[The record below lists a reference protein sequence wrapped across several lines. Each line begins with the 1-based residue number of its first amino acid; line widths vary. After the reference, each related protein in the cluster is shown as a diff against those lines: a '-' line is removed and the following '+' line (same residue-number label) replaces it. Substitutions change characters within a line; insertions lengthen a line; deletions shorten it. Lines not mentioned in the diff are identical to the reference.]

1 MCGRFTLH
9 SPAALLKSRFGLSQ
23 FNFEYIP
30 NYNIAPTQQVIA
42 ATSGSDRPSVSMMRW
57 GGLLPPWQTS
67 VSRPLINARF
77 ETLTERKT
85 FKHLVDDRRCLILAD
100 GFYEWR
106 QEESGKYPVY
116 ITLKD
121 GGEPFAFAGLW
132 DGNPEPSCTI
142 ITIAANDFFAA
153 HPPPHALNLTAVTGK
168 HVAGDKPSEQY
179 KKPLP

>member
-168 HVAGDKPSEQY
+168 HVAGG
-179 KKPLP
+179 